1 MLTGSGKVVI
11 PPPDGGIFVGASP
24 PVLIDEGE
32 EGGVDKNI
40 SALGS
45 DPL

>member
-1 MLTGSGKVVI
+1 VLTGSGKVVI

-24 PVLIDEGE
+24 PVLIDEDE
-32 EGGVDKNI
+32 ESEVDINI